1 MRTKRFIAV
10 VCIGLVTGGVGLL
23 WAADARSAY
32 LAGANAQGIE
42 DYELAVERFKEALA
56 LNPSYLEPM
65 VGLAESF
72 LQLEEYDEAYK
83 FVAQARG
90 YDKVN
95 LDLAV
100 LEGRIRIGQGFVPIA
115 RQLFTQVLAQQPNNV
130 EARLGMAEADVA
142 EGKQKTALDE
152 YGQTLRLAPEST
164 KAILSLATLSDE
176 MGDTGKAGTYYELA
190 LKSHSSDSG
199 VQLAAARWYAESGN
213 NSAAEK
219 HAQIALSL
227 KPNLVRAK
235 ILLGQIYLLTARY
248 ADAITTLKE
257 VVSSNRDDALAWYA
271 LGLGYRRSSDAAKA
285 ISSFASALQVRP
297 DDEVARLAQEGTAV
311 AALAMSDAQR
321 TKMAVYHI
329 GQAKDFESRSYLEK
343 ALSEYRRALIL
354 DPTSRDAR
362 VGYARIYKSLGFP
375 AKYLSE
381 LQVLAKLG
389 VKDTF
394 VSDQV
399 ASFSSLLAD
408 SVSHA
413 WGYDQYNLDRL
424 RYTIPVFTIAARNR
438 LVHPLAS
445 EDVARYFGSLLG
457 RYDTISIPDD
467 TPLVNGFD
475 EAFRSARGA
484 STDYF
489 TILSVDEAD
498 RSFSVT
504 ADVYL
509 SRTGASIA
517 SFSTFRT
524 GNDRVRDSLMKIAAQ
539 VAGLLQPRGTLL
551 VRKFGQGAVDL
562 GTFQGVVKDNKLVI
576 VKQGGVALQADG
588 PGLTYD
594 EKDIVGDFTVTATDE
609 GVSEGRVVQ
618 RGYFD
623 YVNPGDQVVFPVTRT
638 PPPTVSTVER
648 SGNILTRLFKIG
660 G

>member
-1 MRTKRFIAV
+1 MMRLRFMV
-10 VCIGLVTGGVGLL
+10 LVFVGVLAGGIGLL
-23 WAADARSAY
+23 WAADAISAY
-32 LAGANAQGIE
+32 RTGANAQGIE
-42 DYELAVERFKEALA
+42 DYELAVEKYKEALA
-56 LNPSYLEPM
+56 LNPAYLEPM

-83 FVAQARG
+83 FVTEARG

-100 LEGRIRIGQGFVPIA
+100 LEGRIRIGQGYVPVA
-115 RQLFTQVLAQQPNNV
+115 RQLFNQVLAQQPNNV
-130 EARLGMAEADVA
+130 EARLGIAEADVA

-152 YGQTLRLAPEST
+152 YGQTFRLAPEST

-176 MGDTGKAGTYYELA
+176 MGDAAQAGTYYELA
-190 LKSHSSDSG
+190 LKSHSADPG
-199 VQLAAARWYAESGN
+199 VQLSAARWYTETGN
-213 NSAAEK
+213 YTAAEK

-227 KPNLVRAK
+227 KPGLSPAK
-235 ILLGQIYLLTARY
+235 ILLGQIYLLTSRY
-248 ADAITTLKE
+248 TDAVTVLKD
-257 VVSSNRDDALAWYA
+257 VVSSNRDDSLAWYA
-271 LGLGYRRSSDAAKA
+271 LGLAYRRSSDAAKA
-285 ISSFASALQVRP
+285 ISSFASGLQVRP
-297 DDEVARLAQEGTAV
+297 DDEVTRLAQEGTAV
-311 AALAMSDAQR
+311 ASLPMDDPQR
-321 TKMAVYHI
+321 RKMAVFHVTQ
-329 GQAKDFESRSYLEK
+329 GRDFENRSYLEK

-399 ASFSSLLAD
+399 ESFSSLLAD

-413 WGYDQYNLDRL
+413 WGYDQYNLDRS
-424 RYTIPVFTIAARNR
+424 RYSIPVFTIAGRNR
-438 LVHPLAS
+438 LVHPVAS
-445 EDVARYFGSLLG
+445 EDIARDFGSLLG
-457 RYDTISIPDD
+457 RYDTINVPDD
-467 TPLVNGFD
+467 SPLVNGFD
-475 EAFRSARGA
+475 EAFRAARGA

-489 TILSVDEAD
+489 AILSVDEAD

-504 ADVYL
+504 ADIYL

-539 VAGLLQPRGTLL
+539 VAGLLQPRGILL
-551 VRKFGQGAVDL
+551 VRKFGQGAIDL
-562 GTFQGVVKDNKLVI
+562 GTFQGIAKDSKLVI

-594 EKDIVGDFTVTATDE
+594 EKDVVGDFIVTATDE
-609 GVSEGRVVQ
+609 GVSEGKVAP

-623 YVNPGDQVVFPVTRT
+623 YVNAGDQVVFPVKRT
-638 PPPTVSTVER
+638 PPPTVSTIER